1 MADKLTLLELHL
13 HSDENE
19 FTSDFQLSSDIG
31 ELLRNRLGLG
41 SEDSESDEFTTN
53 TDDEASF
60 DTDEE
65 TSFDTDDETSSESD
79 SDEET
84 SFESEPD
91 AGIDPLGADGG
102 SGGAVQAT
110 DDETSD
116 TVVEIDEDVG
126 DEEGEASGSAL
137 RKLFV
142 LGLLV
147 GLALVAQWYLD
158 GDDLEDEFAMDDD
171 EFGVDDDE
179 EEFEEL

>member
-41 SEDSESDEFTTN
+41 SEDSESDEFS
-53 TDDEASF
+53 TDTDEGTSF
-60 DTDEE
+60 DT
-65 TSFDTDDETSSESD
+65 DTDDETSSESD

-126 DEEGEASGSAL
+126 DEEGGASGSAL

>member
-41 SEDSESDEFTTN
+41 SEDSESDEFATD
-53 TDDEASF
+53 TDD
-60 DTDEE
+60 E
-65 TSFDTDDETSSESD
+65 TSFDTDEETSSESD

-126 DEEGEASGSAL
+126 DEEGGASGSAL

>member
-41 SEDSESDEFTTN
+41 SEDSESDEFS
-53 TDDEASF
+53 TDTDEGTSF
-60 DTDEE
+60 DT
-65 TSFDTDDETSSESD
+65 DTDDETSSESD

-84 SFESEPD
+84 SSESEPD
-91 AGIDPLGADGG
+91 AGVDPLGADGG
-102 SGGAVQAT
+102 SGGAVQTT
-110 DDETSD
+110 DDEASD

-126 DEEGEASGSAL
+126 DEEGESSGSAL

-147 GLALVAQWYLD
+147 GLALVAQWYLG

-171 EFGVDDDE
+171 EFGDDE
-179 EEFEEL
+179 DEFEEL